1 VARRPGF
8 AKGFERIQIKGFGGG
23 RRNMVKSMAGFSEN
37 PAKLFAMFFYL
48 GITILSN
55 IVAKLSFSE

>member
-1 VARRPGF
+1 
-8 AKGFERIQIKGFGGG
+8 
-23 RRNMVKSMAGFSEN
+23 MVKSMAGFSEN